1 MKTFRIIRTSKGYM
15 VVSLSNGMAICHE
28 YPTYPA
34 NVINVLI
41 NIGYKESI

>member
-1 MKTFRIIRTSKGYM
+1 MKTFKLIKTSKGYL
-15 VVSLSNGMAICHE
+15 VVSVSNGNAICHE

-41 NIGYKESI
+41 NIGYKEKV

>member
-1 MKTFRIIRTSKGYM
+1 MKTFRIIRTSKGYLLYS
-15 VVSLSNGMAICHE
+15 VSNGMAVSHE

-34 NVINVLI
+34 NVVNVLL